1 MLVSLR
7 REYAHLVTSGAQLL
21 LLLAGIYL
29 HTRNGWLTCFSIMAA
44 ISILAWLSALNRLR
58 TIRDTPTSKIAS
70 AAQGYVELAGRG
82 HPFGDPLLGQ
92 LSRLPCLWY
101 RYKIE
106 QRDSENDWS
115 TTDKGESDGTFILRD
130 ETGEC
135 VVDPEHAEILTRHCD
150 KWRDGDYRYTEWKL
164 IEHDNLYIIGQFR
177 TQGGNSVEF
186 DTNEELSALLA
197 EWKKDMPALL
207 KRFDLDNDGTLDMQ
221 EWMLTRS
228 AARREVAKM
237 MREEQE
243 QPDINIISRPR
254 EGELFLI
261 SNLDQDKLSRRYLLW
276 SWVHL
281 AIFFGALF
289 GIGWVLNHPPF
300 SLTKKKG
307 RVLNPPCPVRDQSFL
322 RSIIRSIKPS
332 FMKNWCLIAPSM
344 WITASA
350 ISTLTSCSCI
360 SWENTSLKPCSFGS
374 KFASNAN
381 NAAPAL
387 LLRMINIPVTGNR
400 NSTAYIRC

>member
-1 MLVSLR
+1 MPVSLR

-21 LLLAGIYL
+21 LLLIGL
-29 HTRNGWLTCFSIMAA
+29 RLESRNGWLVCLSIMAA
-44 ISILAWLSALNRLR
+44 ISILAWMSALGRLR

-70 AAQGYVELAGRG
+70 AVQGYVELTGCG
-82 HPFGDPLLGQ
+82 HPFGEPLLGQ

-106 QRDSENDWS
+106 QRNSERKWRSMDS
-115 TTDKGESDGTFILRD
+115 GESGDSFILRD

-135 VVDPEHAEILTRHCD
+135 VVDPEQAEILTRHRD
-150 KWRDGDYRYTEWKL
+150 QWLDGDYRYTEWKL
-164 IEHDNLYIIGQFR
+164 IEHDSLYVIGQFR

-207 KRFDLDNDGTLDMQ
+207 KRFDLDNDGTLNSQ
-221 EWMLTRS
+221 EWLLARS

-254 EGELFLI
+254 EEELFLI

-276 SWVHL
+276 SWAHL
-281 AIFFGALF
+281 AIFFGALG
-289 GIGWVLNHPPF
+289 GIGWVLQT
-300 SLTKKKG
+300 TK
-307 RVLNPPCPVRDQSFL
+307 
-322 RSIIRSIKPS
+322 
-332 FMKNWCLIAPSM
+332 
-344 WITASA
+344 
-350 ISTLTSCSCI
+350 
-360 SWENTSLKPCSFGS
+360 FG
-374 KFASNAN
+374 
-381 NAAPAL
+381 
-387 LLRMINIPVTGNR
+387 V
-400 NSTAYIRC
+400 